1 LLCNIHWKAKKD
13 WFSNLYLCTA
23 CEKSF
28 DMWKSFVFVM
38 VCLLLADSAEYVEC
52 YTLDKGAGQA
62 SAKLYTMQ
70 LALADE
76 LVSIPVSSCF
86 LHQIFLQGGLFG
98 VLMSAFCW
106 DVWSWRCCSRSPPL
120 WLCLLLLF
128 LITWTTQI
136 RYGRSSNACYSGDG
150 RYVTLWSKTR
160 ESRKAV
166 NCNCNPLRINTTP
179 LQSFLQTVVEISLQS
194 HRYTYVASFFVTFFL
209 DLIF

>member
-1 LLCNIHWKAKKD
+1 
-13 WFSNLYLCTA
+13 
-23 CEKSF
+23 
-28 DMWKSFVFVM
+28 M

-52 YTLDKGAGQA
+52 YTLDKDAGQA

-76 LVSIPVSSCF
+76 LVSIPVNSCF
-86 LHQIFLQGGLFG
+86 LHQILLQGGLFG
-98 VLMSAFCW
+98 VLVSAFCW
-106 DVWSWRCCSRSPPL
+106 DVWSWRCCSRSSPL

-128 LITWTTQI
+128 ISTWTTLI

-166 NCNCNPLRINTTP
+166 KCSCNPLRINTTP
-179 LQSFLQTVVEISLQS
+179 LSFKLLLL
-194 HRYTYVASFFVTFFL
+194 RFL
-209 DLIF
+209 CNLIDLYM